1 VAWNNLAK
9 TKLECTF
16 EEEKA
21 MKPLLLGMVL
31 FGLFTMPVSASPLIS
46 VSMSGMEHLT
56 ACCRDIVEVKKW
68 GTPPGWSRGRK
79 VGWRGLGMPPGQAK
93 KMWR

>member
-1 VAWNNLAK
+1 MHI
-9 TKLECTF
+9 
-16 EEEKA
+16 EEKKA
-21 MKPLLLGMVL
+21 MKPLLVGMVL
-31 FGLFTMPVSASPLIS
+31 LFTMPVSASPLIP
-46 VSMSGMEHLT
+46 VSMSGMKHLT
-56 ACCRDIVEVKKW
+56 AYGRDIVEVKKW